1 MEKIYLLCIL
11 FFFAFG
17 LSGQTVGIT
26 ANENPQTYR
35 NPVVNLSLPDPTVM
49 RADDGYF
56 YLYATADIAL
66 TPIFRSRN
74 LVDWEQAGA
83 CFTPETRPSWEP
95 RAGIWAPDINYIN
108 GKYVLYYSHSVW
120 GCNGTCGIGVA
131 VADSPLGPFTDKGAL
146 FQSTAIG
153 VNNSID
159 QFYFED
165 NGKKYLIWGS
175 FCGIYCIELEDDGLA
190 IKAGAEK
197 VRIAGKDTQ
206 VFDSQGTEGSY
217 IIKRGKYYYYFG
229 STGTCCEGAS
239 STYTVVVGRSESLF
253 GPYLD
258 KKGQSMFDNHYEVVL
273 HGNSV
278 FAGPGHNAEIITDDN
293 GDDWLLYH
301 AYMKSDPQNGRVLC
315 MDKLIWTDGWPT
327 VEGLEPSAESPAP
340 VFRNQPEETAHIP
353 LADPF
358 ILYYADKYYA
368 YGTSDRN
375 GIVVYT
381 SDDLKSWTKEPA
393 LALHKDNS
401 YGDRN
406 FWAPEV
412 YHVNGKFYM
421 YYSAEEHICVATGDS
436 PLGPFK
442 QDVQKPMMEEKGID
456 NSLFI
461 DDDGKAYLFFVRFT
475 DGNAIWVAELEND
488 LKTLKLETLHP
499 CIHVT
504 DDWESVM
511 ARVTEGPFVIK
522 HKGVYYM
529 TYSANHYQS
538 QDYAVGYA
546 TTRNI
551 MGEWKKYEGN
561 PILRRPGNL
570 VGTGHHGLFTD
581 RNGQLMMAF
590 HAHKSASRVA
600 PREMYIAAVRFV
612 SKRDGSD
619 DILRVSPYYITP
631 QTAVSHN
638 PLPVAFGDPFI
649 LKASDDQYYM
659 YGTSDGVNG
668 FKAYSSHDLKEWKY
682 EGVVYQGATP
692 ASWTVD
698 CFWAPEVY
706 ERDGKYYMWYSANW
720 KENPDNEEENFRIGV
735 AVADKPTGPF
745 KEMFDRPVFDPGYP
759 IIDANLFFD
768 DDNGKVYLYYSRCCY
783 KHPVKS
789 EVADWAKKQG
799 WYNEIEESWVYG
811 VELKPDFSGVIG
823 EPQLLLQPPLT
834 MDDPQ
839 AEWESRSVTSHEVN
853 RRWTEGSFL
862 LKHNGL
868 YYIMYS
874 ANFFGGKNYAV
885 GYAVSDSPLGPFR
898 KADNNPVLQ
907 KNTEQNGNVTGT
919 GHCMALNIN
928 GQLYCVYH
936 GRTTETGNKRVVFI
950 DKMDFTPDGKLL
962 VYGPTTAK

>member
-1 MEKIYLLCIL
+1 M
-11 FFFAFG
+11 
-17 LSGQTVGIT
+17 
-26 ANENPQTYR
+26 
-35 NPVVNLSLPDPTVM
+35 
-49 RADDGYF
+49 
-56 YLYATADIAL
+56 
-66 TPIFRSRN
+66 
-74 LVDWEQAGA
+74 
-83 CFTPETRPSWEP
+83 
-95 RAGIWAPDINYIN
+95 
-108 GKYVLYYSHSVW
+108 
-120 GCNGTCGIGVA
+120 
-131 VADSPLGPFTDKGAL
+131 
-146 FQSTAIG
+146 
-153 VNNSID
+153 
-159 QFYFED
+159 
-165 NGKKYLIWGS
+165 
-175 FCGIYCIELEDDGLA
+175 
-190 IKAGAEK
+190 
-197 VRIAGKDTQ
+197 
-206 VFDSQGTEGSY
+206 
-217 IIKRGKYYYYFG
+217 
-229 STGTCCEGAS
+229 
-239 STYTVVVGRSESLF
+239 
-253 GPYLD
+253 
-258 KKGQSMFDNHYEVVL
+258 
-273 HGNSV
+273 
-278 FAGPGHNAEIITDDN
+278 
-293 GDDWLLYH
+293 
-301 AYMKSDPQNGRVLC
+301 
-315 MDKLIWTDGWPT
+315 
-327 VEGLEPSAESPAP
+327 
-340 VFRNQPEETAHIP
+340 
-353 LADPF
+353 
-358 ILYYADKYYA
+358 
-368 YGTSDRN
+368 
-375 GIVVYT
+375 
-381 SDDLKSWTKEPA
+381 
-393 LALHKDNS
+393 
-401 YGDRN
+401 
-406 FWAPEV
+406 
-412 YHVNGKFYM
+412 
-421 YYSAEEHICVATGDS
+421 
-436 PLGPFK
+436 
-442 QDVQKPMMEEKGID
+442 
-456 NSLFI
+456 
-461 DDDGKAYLFFVRFT
+461 
-475 DGNAIWVAELEND
+475 
-488 LKTLKLETLHP
+488 
-499 CIHVT
+499 
-504 DDWESVM
+504 
-511 ARVTEGPFVIK
+511 
-522 HKGVYYM
+522 
-529 TYSANHYQS
+529 
-538 QDYAVGYA
+538 
-546 TTRNI
+546 
-551 MGEWKKYEGN
+551 
-561 PILRRPGNL
+561 
-570 VGTGHHGLFTD
+570 
-581 RNGQLMMAF
+581 
-590 HAHKSASRVA
+590 
-600 PREMYIAAVRFV
+600 
-612 SKRDGSD
+612 
-619 DILRVSPYYITP
+619 LRVSPYYITP